1 MMRFKIGGTEK
12 EKKIGIRILFYS
24 FLVNFQ
30 EKGKGKE
37 KRKVERVHLRVRFL
51 VDVTTSRWSSV
62 RSRILRY
69 VADAHMQVVVFFLA
83 GHSDGYNLRKDMS
96 NDEIPSKGKKK
107 KSERGESN
115 RDQV

>member
-69 VADAHMQVVVFFLA
+69 VADAHMQVVFFFLV
-83 GHSDGYNLRKDMS
+83 GHSDG
-96 NDEIPSKGKKK
+96 
-107 KSERGESN
+107 
-115 RDQV
+115 